1 MARPRREF
9 DEKEWRQFETLC
21 GIMCTRDEICSVL
34 NISDKTLSRLTKEKY
49 GLGFDEAREKFS
61 SNGRASL
68 RRLQFQ
74 HAQTNPTMA
83 IFLGK
88 VYLGQRETENL
99 QIGAMGEGDDNLYN
113 AIEAAIKKP
122 SKNGRKPKGTEENG
136 AV

>member
-1 MARPRREF
+1 MCRGVCAILCVDGKFFREIEKGVVNGETAQEF

-74 HAQTNPTMA
+74 HAQTKPNDGDFSWKSISGA
-83 IFLGK
+83 ARNGK
-88 VYLGQRETENL
+88 STDWCY
-99 QIGAMGEGDDNLYN
+99 
-113 AIEAAIKKP
+113 
-122 SKNGRKPKGTEENG
+122 GRR
-136 AV
+136 